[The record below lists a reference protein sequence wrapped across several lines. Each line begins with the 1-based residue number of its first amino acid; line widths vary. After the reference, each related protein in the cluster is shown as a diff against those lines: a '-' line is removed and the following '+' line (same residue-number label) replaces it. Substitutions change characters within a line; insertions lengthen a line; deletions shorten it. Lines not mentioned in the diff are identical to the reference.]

1 MIRLAGDEKMREV
14 QFRMIAIH
22 PCMNSQFHLFQ
33 STLCRRTLTLV
44 WNGIAISQGTTADK
58 KMAMRFEQM
67 SPRRRLYR
75 TTIAKTGTDVISTA
89 VIKVSQSYERPM
101 RTNMGKLAK
110 GKYVRRYEGN
120 YVGPV
125 AG

>member
-1 MIRLAGDEKMREV
+1 MIRLAGDENMREV

-22 PCMNSQFHLFQ
+22 PCTITQFQLL

-44 WNGIAISQGTTADK
+44 WNGIAISQGRTADK

-89 VIKVSQSYERPM
+89 VRKASQSYEWS
-101 RTNMGKLAK
+101 
-110 GKYVRRYEGN
+110 
-120 YVGPV
+120 
-125 AG
+125 